1 MNALKR
7 LGTGIL
13 SFLLLVS
20 LSVFGVALFIN
31 STILQP
37 DFVAGQVDKLDMAA
51 VASDYADDFIED
63 ERPQEAEFLK
73 EAVYQVAADQEP
85 WLTEQF
91 NIAVYAGYDY
101 FLGKTDHLVINIP
114 LDELK
119 ANVRDSLW
127 ETLKDFLAHDASVI
141 PQSLLM
147 PYIDAY
153 YQDIINVIPME
164 YLPAGMAGLSGDSLR
179 LYIHQHYTEFI
190 NALQIAF
197 RLPVVSGLVLGQ
209 IQPYFDDY
217 YGDFVAEFPGT
228 QTFTEDDISP
238 DTLEGLQTARKSIG
252 YFHAGYYTLIALM
265 ILLVAGIILI
275 NRNVKDSCRSLG
287 LTFLI
292 YGIAEFAGVL
302 FARYFNFVKYIPDLP
317 SSIDT
322 WLSGLIK
329 DMLLPLQWFSLGILI
344 LGAVLFLV
352 SILYKPRMPPAPEE
366 VKPVEV
372 I

>member
-20 LSVFGVALFIN
+20 LSVFGVAFFIN

-37 DFVAGQVDKLDMAA
+37 DFVAAQVDKLDMAA
-51 VASDYADDFIED
+51 VTSEYADDFIED
-63 ERPQEAEFLK
+63 ERPQEAAFLK

-119 ANVRDSLW
+119 ANVKDSLW
-127 ETLKDFLAHDASVI
+127 ETLKDFLAHDASAI
-141 PQSLLM
+141 PQSLLL

-153 YQDIINVIPME
+153 YQDIVDVIPTE
-164 YLPAGMAGLSGDSLR
+164 YLPAGMAGLSGEPLR

-190 NALQIAF
+190 DALQIAF

-209 IQPYFDDY
+209 IQPYFNDY
-217 YGDFVAEFPGT
+217 YDDFVAEFSGT
-228 QTFTEDDISP
+228 RTITEADISP
-238 DTLEGLQTARKSIG
+238 DVMDSLQTARKSIG
-252 YFHAGYYTLIALM
+252 YFHAGYYALIALM

-275 NRNVKDSCRSLG
+275 NRNIKDAFRALG
-287 LTFLI
+287 VTFLI

-317 SSIDT
+317 SSLDT
-322 WLSGLIK
+322 WLSGFIK

-344 LGAVLFLV
+344 LGAVLLIV
-352 SILYKPRMPPAPEE
+352 SVWYNPRTPQAPEE

-372 I
+372 A